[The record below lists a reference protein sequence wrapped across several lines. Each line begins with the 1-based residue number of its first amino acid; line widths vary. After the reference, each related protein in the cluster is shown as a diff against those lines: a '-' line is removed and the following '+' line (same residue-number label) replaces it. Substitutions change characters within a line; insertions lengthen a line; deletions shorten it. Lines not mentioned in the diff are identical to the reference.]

1 MEMSNKLYLVLHLQ
15 ADDSCRLTYDID
27 EDQEA
32 GVGLRGRAFHAG
44 SVRSAVGVDCGS
56 RSFSAFEI
64 LGVKKCESLLLH
76 SSSPL
81 RVFIRQS
88 QSRQVPSASA
98 GL

>member
-1 MEMSNKLYLVLHLQ
+1 MSNKFDLVFQLHV
-15 ADDSCRLTYDID
+15 DDSCSLTYDVD

-32 GVGLRGRAFHAG
+32 GFGLRRRAFHAG

-76 SSSPL
+76 SSFPL
-81 RVFIRQS
+81 RVFYQAKPIKTG
-88 QSRQVPSASA
+88 PIC
-98 GL
+98 LC